1 MNNELNKLSE
11 IINGYYK
18 TRNPEGK
25 WLNESIKNVSAI
37 LFYLTTERI
46 NAHKKYN
53 AIMFDRGQISVSAQ
67 TVIADKKVPELYQLR
82 HIIKAGYECL
92 NAMRSNLVSIRKE
105 REFINIQT

>member
-1 MNNELNKLSE
+1 MKDQLNKLSE
-11 IINGYYK
+11 MINGYYK

-53 AIMFDRGQISVSAQ
+53 AIMFDRGQRSVAAQ
-67 TVIADKKVPELYQLR
+67 TVIADKEVPELYELR
-82 HIIKAGYECL
+82 HILKAGYECL

-105 REFINIQT
+105 REFTGVQT